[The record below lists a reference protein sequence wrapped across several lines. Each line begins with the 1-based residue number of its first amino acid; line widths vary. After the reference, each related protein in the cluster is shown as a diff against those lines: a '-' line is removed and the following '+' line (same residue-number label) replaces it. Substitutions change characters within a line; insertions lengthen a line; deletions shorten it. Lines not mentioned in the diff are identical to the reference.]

1 MTKDKIY
8 FLSAFFGLLA
18 GNMFNYAIVIF
29 SHSLSEDK
37 SFASTVFF
45 IAYLPFLLFSFRAG
59 FVLDKYSRKLIL
71 FLSQL
76 VTASCGFF
84 PGLLTYLGYL
94 DSSNKEIL
102 YLFAFINGIAMTF
115 IMPGRFT
122 VLGEL
127 VTHDKIAKNTV
138 ILNFIILFGFAL
150 SPVISGIIRDQ
161 FSYATLLM
169 VTGSI
174 YFFSAMILSII
185 PIPHEKVHN
194 HPHRK
199 EAFMESFN
207 FVKKEKLVNQALL
220 AMFFGMFIVGVI
232 QVLLPDFAK
241 EILKLN
247 EKERGTLMGMLG
259 LGLLLGSLFSLSI
272 AKLIGRGKCILLSIS
287 LSGILMIVIATITN
301 PILSMSVLFIAGL
314 FLGTVTS
321 FVPSI
326 IQAATPNNLRG
337 RVMSYFSL
345 VFLLTPAISGLG
357 YGFLADKIGLVN
369 VFIISGIVAISM
381 GLLGWIILTDLKI
394 ADKKLN
400 LPS

>member
-1 MTKDKIY
+1 
-8 FLSAFFGLLA
+8 
-18 GNMFNYAIVIF
+18 
-29 SHSLSEDK
+29 
-37 SFASTVFF
+37 
-45 IAYLPFLLFSFRAG
+45 
-59 FVLDKYSRKLIL
+59 
-71 FLSQL
+71 
-76 VTASCGFF
+76 
-84 PGLLTYLGYL
+84 
-94 DSSNKEIL
+94 
-102 YLFAFINGIAMTF
+102 
-115 IMPGRFT
+115 
-122 VLGEL
+122 
-127 VTHDKIAKNTV
+127 
-138 ILNFIILFGFAL
+138 
-150 SPVISGIIRDQ
+150 
-161 FSYATLLM
+161 
-169 VTGSI
+169 
-174 YFFSAMILSII
+174 
-185 PIPHEKVHN
+185 
-194 HPHRK
+194 
-199 EAFMESFN
+199 MESFN

>member
-1 MTKDKIY
+1 MTKDRIY

-29 SHSLSEDK
+29 SHFLSEDK

-45 IAYLPFLLFSFRAG
+45 VAYLPFLLFSFSAG
-59 FVLDKYSRKLIL
+59 FILDKHSRKLIL

-76 VTASCGFF
+76 VTASCSFI
-84 PGLLTYLGYL
+84 PGLLAYLGYL

-102 YLFAFINGIAMTF
+102 YIFAFINGVALSF
-115 IMPGRFT
+115 IMPGRFA

-127 VTHDKIAKNTV
+127 VPHENISKFTIY
-138 ILNFIILFGFAL
+138 LNFIILLGFAL
-150 SPVISGIIRDQ
+150 SPVISGLIREVY
-161 FSYATLLM
+161 SYATLLM
-169 VTGSI
+169 TTGSI
-174 YFFSAMILSII
+174 YFLSAIVLSII
-185 PIPHEKVHN
+185 PIPHEKIHN

-199 EAFMESFN
+199 EALKEAFN
-207 FVKKEKLVNQALL
+207 FVKKEKTVNQALI
-220 AMFFGMFIVGVI
+220 AMFFGMFVVGVI

-241 EILKLN
+241 EILKLD
-247 EKERGTLMGMLG
+247 EKERGSLMGMLG
-259 LGLLLGSLFSLSI
+259 LGLLLGSLFSISI
-272 AKLIGRGKCILLSIS
+272 AKLIGRGKCILISIT
-287 LSGILMIVIATITN
+287 LSGILMIVIAIVTN
-301 PILSMSVLFIAGL
+301 PFLSMTVLLIAGL

-345 VFLLTPAISGLG
+345 VFLLTPALSGLG

-369 VFIISGIVAISM
+369 VFIVSGIVAILM
-381 GLLGWIILTDLKI
+381 GIVGWFTLSELKI